1 MHCNWCM
8 FCGMD
13 FDQFRH
19 ITIQQLEALVT
30 LIEKRSFSLAA
41 KKMLLSQP
49 SLSKHIKNLEIF
61 ANCPLITRTK
71 SGISLTREGTI
82 LYGYARKMLK
92 LRDEAREKIVS
103 LKDSVTGHVFIGAS
117 TIPATY
123 ILPWVLTGIRQEHPD
138 IQVHILSSDSDDIIE
153 MVLDG
158 QVEIGLIG
166 KTIHDRRLACDPI
179 WNDELIL
186 VGKKGHSLQGLENVT
201 VEEIMQQPFIIRE
214 KGSAT
219 RSILE
224 EYLKSQ
230 NLPGTS
236 QFTIAC
242 EMGSSEAVKEAV
254 IAGLGVSILSIHAV
268 RRELQQGIVTRIP
281 ISGHTITRNFSIIY
295 KKQFTLYP
303 HHRAFI
309 EAAQAYDI
317 ETVR

>member
-1 MHCNWCM
+1 MSCD
-8 FCGMD
+8 MD

-30 LIEKRSFSLAA
+30 LIEERSFSLAA
-41 KKMLLSQP
+41 RKMLLSQP

-61 ANCPLITRTK
+61 ANCTLINRTK
-71 SGISLTREGTI
+71 NGISLTREGTI

-92 LRDEAREKIVS
+92 LRDDAREKIVS
-103 LKDSVTGHVFIGAS
+103 LKDDVTGHVFIGAS

-123 ILPWVLTGIRQEHPD
+123 ILPWVLTGIRKEHPD

-153 MVLDG
+153 MVLEG
-158 QVEIGLIG
+158 QVEIGFIG
-166 KTIHDRRLACDPI
+166 KTIHDRRLHCDPI
-179 WNDELIL
+179 WNDELVL
-186 VGKKGHSLQGLENVT
+186 VGKKGHLFEGLENVT
-201 VEEIMQQPFIIRE
+201 VEEITQEPFIIRE

-224 EYLKSQ
+224 EYLRAN
-230 NLPGTS
+230 NLPGIS

-254 IAGLGVSILSIHAV
+254 ISGMGLSILSIHAL
-268 RRELQQGIVTRIP
+268 RRELEQGIVSRIP
-281 ISGHTITRNFSIIY
+281 LRGHTITREFSIIY

-309 EAAQAYDI
+309 DAAQAYDI
-317 ETVR
+317 ETMH

>member
-1 MHCNWCM
+1 MVLC
-8 FCGMD
+8 MD

-19 ITIQQLEALVT
+19 ITIQQMEALVT
-30 LIEKRSFSLAA
+30 LIEERSFSLAA

-49 SLSKHIKNLEIF
+49 SLSKHIKNLEVF
-61 ANCPLITRTK
+61 ANCRLINRTK
-71 SGISLTREGTI
+71 NGISLTREGTI
-82 LYGYARKMLK
+82 LFGYAKKMLK

-103 LKDSVTGHVFIGAS
+103 LKDSITGHVFIGAS

-123 ILPWVLTGIRQEHPD
+123 ILPWVLTGVRQEHPD

-153 MVLDG
+153 MVLEG
-158 QVEIGLIG
+158 QVEIGFIG
-166 KTIHDRRLACDPI
+166 KTIHDRRLHCEPI

-186 VGKKGHSLQGLENVT
+186 VGKKGHRLEGVETVT
-201 VEEIMQQPFIIRE
+201 ADDIIKEPFIIRE

-224 EYLKSQ
+224 EYLRSH
-230 NLPGTS
+230 NLPGIS
-236 QFTIAC
+236 HFTIAC

-254 IAGLGVSILSIHAV
+254 ISGLGVSILSVHAV
-268 RRELQQGIVTRIP
+268 RRELDQGIVSRIP
-281 ISGHTITRNFSIIY
+281 ISGHTITREFSIIY

-309 EAAQAYDI
+309 ESAQAYDI
-317 ETVR
+317 ETMH